1 LRAYRALTST
11 IGQNLIARPRT
22 LEDEKRRRQM
32 SRFLFV
38 LPLVLVS
45 LPASAQQGHDA
56 CARDVSRLCRAVMNE
71 GDMAVLNC
79 LKQHRA
85 RVSRAC
91 DKVLTEHGQ

>member
-11 IGQNLIARPRT
+11 IGQNLIARPRV
-22 LEDEKRRRQM
+22 LENEKRRRQM